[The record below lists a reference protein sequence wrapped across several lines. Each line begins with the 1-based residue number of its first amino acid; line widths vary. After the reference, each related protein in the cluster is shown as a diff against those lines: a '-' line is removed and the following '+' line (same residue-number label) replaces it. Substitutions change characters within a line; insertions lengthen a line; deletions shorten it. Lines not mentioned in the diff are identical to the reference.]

1 MRPLPTSVT
10 RLAAV
15 VGDDDPSIAAVA
27 EVLRQDPAL
36 VAAVL
41 REANSAAS
49 AARDEI
55 ATIEAATTRLG
66 MARVLAVAVMSSVA
80 DELGSSL
87 PPYGAAAGVL
97 YRHSVAASHVAEVVR
112 AQATI
117 ALGAEVVTAALL
129 HDLGT
134 VVLAEVI
141 ERPALDA
148 ARLHHG
154 ELTSAE
160 RELADLDHAEI
171 GALLAQTWRLP
182 DPVVQAI
189 AGHHRPSTFDEPL
202 AAAVLLAD
210 AISHDLL
217 GASLGWREE
226 VDEVEVGLATERLG
240 VDYGAVTDRS
250 ETRLRLFGLFD
261 G

>member
-1 MRPLPTSVT
+1 MRPLPTSIT
-10 RLAAV
+10 RLAAI
-15 VGDDDPSIAAVA
+15 VGGEDPSIAAVA

-80 DELGSSL
+80 DELGTPL

-97 YRHSVAASHVAEVVR
+97 FQHSVAASHVAEVVR
-112 AQATI
+112 AEATI
-117 ALGAEVVTAALL
+117 TLGAEVVTAALL

-134 VVLAEVI
+134 IVLAGVV

-182 DPVVQAI
+182 EPVVAAI
-189 AGHHRPSTFDEPL
+189 AGHHRPSTCDEPF

-217 GASLGWREE
+217 GPSLGWREE
-226 VDEVEVGLATERLG
+226 VDALEVDLAADRCG
-240 VDYGAVTDRS
+240 VDFGVVSKRS
-250 ETRLRLFGLFD
+250 EARLRHFGLFD

>member
-1 MRPLPTSVT
+1 MRPLPASVT

-15 VGDDDPSIAAVA
+15 VGEDDPSTAAVA

-66 MARVLAVAVMSSVA
+66 LARVLAVAVMSSVA
-80 DELGSSL
+80 DELGTSL

-97 YRHSVAASHVAEVVR
+97 YRHSVAASHVAEIVR
-112 AQATI
+112 GQATI

-134 VVLAEVI
+134 IVLADVV
-141 ERPALDA
+141 ERSALDA

-171 GALLAQTWRLP
+171 GALLAQSWRLP

-189 AGHHRPSTFDEPL
+189 AGHHRPSTSDEPL

-217 GASLGWREE
+217 GPSLGWREE
-226 VDEVEVGLATERLG
+226 VDATEVASAAERCG
-240 VDYGAVTDRS
+240 VDYDVVSDRA
-250 ETRLRLFGLFD
+250 ETRLASFGLFD

>member
-1 MRPLPTSVT
+1 
-10 RLAAV
+10 
-15 VGDDDPSIAAVA
+15 
-27 EVLRQDPAL
+27 
-36 VAAVL
+36 
-41 REANSAAS
+41 
-49 AARDEI
+49 
-55 ATIEAATTRLG
+55 